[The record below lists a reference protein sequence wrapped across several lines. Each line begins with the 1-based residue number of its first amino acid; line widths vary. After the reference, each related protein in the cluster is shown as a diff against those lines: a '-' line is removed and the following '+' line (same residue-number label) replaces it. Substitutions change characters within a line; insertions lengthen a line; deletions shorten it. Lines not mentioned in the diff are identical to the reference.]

1 MFTLVIHLSHVHFIN
16 SFPACSLC
24 LCSLKWSGLL
34 PFARLVEATRAEM
47 VEGERR
53 GSIAKR
59 LQMVN
64 SLLSCLVDRWRPETH
79 TFNFRWGGESVK
91 YGFGFGKELLNV
103 GKMSIKTKFLEEYA
117 DIIYAP
123 EVCFTVRRR
132 QGC

>member
-1 MFTLVIHLSHVHFIN
+1 MFTLLIHLSHVHFIN

-53 GSIAKR
+53 GINSKR
-59 LQMVN
+59 VKLDH

-79 TFNFRWGGESVK
+79 ISLSLGRDGSYSAGCVDAAGTTIGG
-91 YGFGFGKELLNV
+91 
-103 GKMSIKTKFLEEYA
+103 
-117 DIIYAP
+117 
-123 EVCFTVRRR
+123 
-132 QGC
+132 